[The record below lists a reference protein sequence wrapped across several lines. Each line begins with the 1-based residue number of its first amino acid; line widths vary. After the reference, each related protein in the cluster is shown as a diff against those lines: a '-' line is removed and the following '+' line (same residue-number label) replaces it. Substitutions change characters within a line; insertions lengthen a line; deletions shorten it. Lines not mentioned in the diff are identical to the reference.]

1 MEGTMDT
8 VSVHVGGT
16 AVLLMHNVRLANPLD
31 EYAKAIKLITS
42 KPKKTDADYEEI
54 FRLEHAGGLYY
65 SEKVGPYIPSRM
77 IRASIING
85 GKGLKLGTAV
95 ERTMLVGEAQAK
107 LIYDGPR
114 DRDKLYQSGHY
125 TDIRPVSG
133 QGARGGS
140 KTMRCR
146 PMFEQPW
153 SLTFTLSVDPTIISL
168 DNLRQCVERAG
179 AHHGIGDG
187 RSEGYGRF
195 EIVEWTA

>member
-1 MEGTMDT
+1 MDT
-8 VSVHVGGT
+8 VIVRVAGT
-16 AVLLMHNVRLANPLD
+16 AQLLMHNVRLANPLD

-54 FRLEHAGGLYY
+54 FRLEHAGSLYY
-65 SEKVGPYIPSRM
+65 TTTTGPCIPGRM

-85 GKGLKLGTAV
+85 ARLLKLGTAV
-95 ERTMLVGEAQAK
+95 ERTMLVKETNAK

-146 PMFEQPW
+146 PMFEPPW
-153 SLTFTLSVDPTIISL
+153 SVTFTLSVDPTIISL

-179 AHHGIGDG
+179 AHHGFGDG
-187 RSEGYGRF
+187 RSEGNGRF
-195 EIVEWTA
+195 EIVEWAS